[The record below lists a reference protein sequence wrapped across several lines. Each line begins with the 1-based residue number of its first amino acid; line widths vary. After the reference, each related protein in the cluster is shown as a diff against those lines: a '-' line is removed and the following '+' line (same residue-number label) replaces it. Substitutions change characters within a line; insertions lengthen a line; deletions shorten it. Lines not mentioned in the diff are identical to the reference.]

1 MLGGFLCYIQ
11 LLLFCQ
17 PLDLL
22 IKIRI
27 NPLGAI
33 EHIIFREGFLLCLC
47 LTNMPFVGENII
59 SAESKKLVDAGGKL
73 LHGESV
79 FSLNQVFD
87 VIKVA
92 GNSSLKLTNLLFIQ
106 IVFCDCYIR
115 F

>member
-1 MLGGFLCYIQ
+1 M
-11 LLLFCQ
+11 
-17 PLDLL
+17 L

-27 NPLGAI
+27 NSLGAI

-59 SAESKKLVDAGGKL
+59 SAEGKKLVYAGGKL
-73 LHGESV
+73 VHGESV
-79 FSLNQVFD
+79 FPLDEVFD
-87 VIKVA
+87 LVKVA

>member
-1 MLGGFLCYIQ
+1 M
-11 LLLFCQ
+11 
-17 PLDLL
+17 L

-59 SAESKKLVDAGGKL
+59 SAEGKKLVDAGGKL

-92 GNSSLKLTNLLFIQ
+92 GNSSLKLTK
-106 IVFCDCYIR
+106 VDGVVCVKPDER
-115 F
+115 FEGFFVAKLRRK